1 MSSSNKKRVKVYV
14 RFRPTSKFSHDN
26 ITFDKDGKV
35 INIHARKNV
44 SSEVVNNQLL
54 NWSFRVDGILHN
66 ASQDQVYDTVA
77 SDMTLNTLEGFNSTL
92 LAYGQTGAGK
102 TFTITGATENYKHRG
117 LIPRAIAQV
126 FRSVEERSDHAVQIQ
141 ISYFEI
147 YNETMFDL
155 LSTLPESET
164 ASTYDSKLTIVEGE
178 DGSVCIKG
186 LSMHQANN
194 EGEALNYLFEGE
206 TNRAIASHALNKNS
220 SRSHCIFTIHV
231 KSKSRTESNAK
242 YIHSKLNLVDLAGS
256 ERIGKTGSDGLIK
269 REAMY
274 INKSLTFLEQTVI
287 ALADKNREHIPFRQT
302 KLTHA
307 LKDSIGGKCFT
318 TMIANVYGE
327 STQLE
332 ETVSTLRFALRMMRI
347 PVQPAITEHYD
358 PWLLVQEMEK
368 EIMHLKQE
376 LEMNNTLANRSQI
389 SYDML
394 SESQI
399 ADINKQ
405 VRMYLQRKTTEIDVR
420 NLRQMNMVFEQF
432 RNVITEMEQDIKDR
446 FKSKFVLLDKS
457 DSEALIALQKAGIP
471 LDEDGNYLGS
481 TDALPVLTGRSGD
494 TGTTQQAAAHG
505 GGKQK
510 HPTSPKRRSGKKSRA
525 GGSPTQRAPI
535 SPSLPAPG
543 DHGPKGIKSGA
554 AHSQV
559 VTAQTDGAE
568 STKKDESSVSGELL
582 VDDRSQSRPSTPPPR
597 PVAFENF
604 KKEQG
609 CEIYRILNEN
619 KSHLQSKKQIV
630 HNLAHAVNATKH
642 MIDGT
647 RMALERK
654 QNERYEQG
662 EFVNEEG
669 ETVIDE
675 EEFQLITQLKN
686 LKQTYRHDY
695 EELRNVKSEID
706 YCQKLVKQCTQR
718 LVLEFDNWYTESYMQ
733 KNGEANPLSW
743 SVPKP
748 GVQHPMRLQLAN
760 IPLSSEDEQDKF
772 QRLQETMLGDQE
784 EIAFQNARMR
794 VHRRKV
800 NEQAMNQAQPARRL
814 AGGFIETNVRN
825 KPPNQMSYVM

>member
-1 MSSSNKKRVKVYV
+1 STNKKRVKVFV
-14 RFRPTSKFSHDN
+14 RFRPTPNFSHDN
-26 ITFDKDGKV
+26 ISFDKDGKV
-35 INIHARKNV
+35 ISIHARKNV
-44 SSEVVNNQLL
+44 TADVVNNQML
-54 NWSFRVDGILHN
+54 NWSFKVDGILHN
-66 ASQDQVYDTVA
+66 ASQDQVYDTVV
-77 SDMTLNTLEGFNSTL
+77 SDMTLNTLEGFNNTL

-102 TFTITGATENYKHRG
+102 TFSITGATENYKHRG
-117 LIPRAIAQV
+117 IIPRAIAHV
-126 FRSVEERSDHAVQIQ
+126 FRSVEERTDHAVQIQ

-155 LSTLPESET
+155 LATLPESES
-164 ASTYDSKLTIVEGE
+164 AATYDNKLTIVEGD

-186 LSMHQANN
+186 LSVHQANN
-194 EGEALNYLFEGE
+194 EGEALNLLFEGE

-269 REAMY
+269 KEAMY

-287 ALADKNREHIPFRQT
+287 ALADKGRDHIPFRQT

-307 LKDSIGGKCFT
+307 LKDSIGGKCCT

-327 STQLE
+327 AAQLE

-347 PVQPAITEHYD
+347 PVQPAITEQYD
-358 PWLLVQEMEK
+358 PWLLVHELEK
-368 EIMHLKQE
+368 EIAHLKQE
-376 LEMNNTLANRSQI
+376 LEMNNTLANRAQI
-389 SYDML
+389 SYDAL
-394 SESQI
+394 SENQL

-405 VRMYLQRKTTEIDVR
+405 VRLYLQGKTTEIDVR
-420 NLRQMNMVFEQF
+420 NLRQINAVFDQF
-432 RNVITEMEQDIKDR
+432 RGVITEMEQDIKEG

-457 DSEALIALQKAGIP
+457 DSDAILALQKAGLP

-481 TDALPVLTGRSGD
+481 SDGP
-494 TGTTQQAAAHG
+494 
-505 GGKQK
+505 

-525 GGSPTQRAPI
+525 GGSPTQRAPT
-535 SPSLPAPG
+535 SPSLPA
-543 DHGPKGIKSGA
+543 HGEHTKGIKSGVA
-554 AHSQV
+554 QSQV
-559 VTAQTDGAE
+559 AQTDGAE
-568 STKKDESSVSGELL
+568 STKKDESSISGDALL
-582 VDDRSQSRPSTPPPR
+582 DEKNQSRPSTPPPR

-609 CEIYRILNEN
+609 AEIHRILNEN

-647 RMALERK
+647 RLALERK

-662 EFVNEEG
+662 ERG
-669 ETVIDE
+669 DTVIDE

-695 EELRNVKSEID
+695 DELRNVKSEIE

-718 LVLEFDNWYTESYMQ
+718 LVMEFDNWYNESYMQ
-733 KNGEANPLSW
+733 GHGGNTLNW
-743 SVPKP
+743 SIPKP
-748 GVQHPMRLQLAN
+748 GSQHPPRLQLTN
-760 IPLSSEDEQDKF
+760 LPLGSEDEQDKF
-772 QRLQETMLGDQE
+772 QRLQERMVEDQE
-784 EIAFQNARMR
+784 EMSFQNARMR
-794 VHRRKV
+794 VQRRKV
-800 NEQAMNQAQPARRL
+800 NEHAMNQPQPGRR
-814 AGGFIETNVRN
+814 
-825 KPPNQMSYVM
+825 